1 MDGELMV
8 KPEEQVAGKA
18 ASAAAA
24 DGAAS
29 TCWLGT
35 RGDFRRESEKPV

>member
-1 MDGELMV
+1 MDGELIV
-8 KPEEQVAGKA
+8 KPGEQVAGKA
-18 ASAAAA
+18 ASAAA
-24 DGAAS
+24 DGAVS